1 MKIARVELTRVRLR
15 LRAPVVTARG
25 PIDAREGVVLAL
37 TSDSARV
44 GHGEAL
50 PLAGFTEES
59 PEQVFETLRGL
70 ARTLVGR
77 EIDDLDKM
85 LDTIEELAP
94 DAPTARAAVDVALY
108 DLAAREQGISVAAL
122 LAHSD
127 RPRSRVEV
135 NALVHDERPEV
146 IGRQASAAIAQGYR
160 TVKIKVGALA
170 PELDEARVA
179 AVRDAIGS
187 EPRIR
192 LDANGGWKE
201 REAGEA
207 LARLA
212 SYRIELLE
220 QPVEARDLSGLAR
233 LSACSQIPI
242 AADEALLGGGALDE
256 IFARDAASV
265 LILKPAVLGGLRAS
279 QRIAARAHAAG
290 WGVVVTSA
298 LDSAIG
304 LSAALQLA
312 AVLPAPH
319 LAAGLATGALL
330 DQDLA
335 QAPAPIDGALA
346 VPEEPGIGIAP
357 LPERLAHHALGSTE
371 VFTP

>member
-1 MKIARVELTRVRLR
+1 MKIVRVELVRVRLR

-37 TSDSARV
+37 TSESGRV

-50 PLAGFTEES
+50 PLAGFSEES
-59 PEQVFETLRGL
+59 PEHVFETLSGL
-70 ARTLVGR
+70 ARALVGR

-85 LDTIEELAP
+85 LDTIEELSP
-94 DAPTARAAVDVALY
+94 EAPTARAAVDVALY
-108 DLAAREQGISVAAL
+108 DLVAREQGVGVAAM
-122 LAHSD
+122 LALSG

-135 NALVHDERPEV
+135 NALVHDEQPEA
-146 IGRQASAAIAQGYR
+146 IGREASVAFAQGYR

-170 PELDEARVA
+170 LECDEARVA

-187 EPRIR
+187 EARIR

-212 SYRIELLE
+212 PYRIELLE

-233 LSACSQIPI
+233 LSACSKIPI
-242 AADEALLGGGALDE
+242 AADEALLGGHALDE

-265 LILKPAVLGGLRAS
+265 LILKPAVLGGLR
-279 QRIAARAHAAG
+279 
-290 WGVVVTSA
+290 
-298 LDSAIG
+298 
-304 LSAALQLA
+304 
-312 AVLPAPH
+312 PACRP
-319 LAAGLATGALL
+319 
-330 DQDLA
+330 
-335 QAPAPIDGALA
+335 
-346 VPEEPGIGIAP
+346 
-357 LPERLAHHALGSTE
+357 S
-371 VFTP
+371 